1 MTGLNELLADCDA
14 RGIRLLPSSDGGL
27 TMDAPQDA
35 VTPELLDELRQHKS
49 DLLRLLSDDPRGQTE
64 YSRLVAEM
72 MDRVAEAFP
81 AGCDISEQDW
91 RRLDVIHEWINAA
104 RRRRGLTDLRD
115 QIAQYESTAL
125 EVARG
130 TILAPQEGIR

>member
-1 MTGLNELLADCDA
+1 MEERGPMSYLQIARDALIAESSQSRIEEGYVPDELSTSLRCEKSEVCEQKETGLTDSVA
-14 RGIRLLPSSDGGL
+14 
-27 TMDAPQDA
+27 
-35 VTPELLDELRQHKS
+35 LD
-49 DLLRLLSDDPRGQTE
+49 
-64 YSRLVAEM
+64 RLVAEM

-91 RRLDVIHEWINAA
+91 RRLDVIHERINAA